1 MKSEERDLEE
11 TWDFDRLWHCD
22 GERRQYTVWFWFW
35 HCHKKTNKKN
45 NYSERLCTGEWTKAG
60 HTSPQ
65 ASINLENSPR
75 EVTYVFRRLRGHTK
89 RPHCQSNQISPSFGD
104 FWPKSWKTLRHV
116 SGHVTRATW
125 VLKVQCES
133 PRVVPSDRL
142 WNFSICSKDTGVIWP
157 YLWRNYIWKKPCFTF
172 SL

>member
-1 MKSEERDLEE
+1 MGRGDHPE
-11 TWDFDRLWHCD
+11 TCLLKALCCQSPPALLKVGGGGGKWPRAL
-22 GERRQYTVWFWFW
+22 Y
-35 HCHKKTNKKN
+35 CHLLGLGVL
-45 NYSERLCTGEWTKAG
+45 SI
-60 HTSPQ
+60 SQ
-65 ASINLENSPR
+65 AQAQAQSQSRSRSQSLDNSPR
-75 EVTYVFRRLRGHTK
+75 EVTYVFGRLRGNVRK
-89 RPHCQSNQISPSFGD
+89 PRIISQIRSPVFGD
-104 FWPKSWKTLRHV
+104 FGCKSWKTLRQV